1 MILNVFLLALGI
13 TFLIVGG
20 NWFVSSAIDFGKKTK
35 IPSIIV
41 GATIVSIA
49 TTLPELFVSTISAA
63 RGSFGLSIGNAAGSV
78 ICNTALIAGLSMAF
92 MPTIIKEKDSPIKYW
107 ILIASSILLFVFAI
121 SLNGNFAIEWYEALI
136 FIAIFA
142 LFMTI
147 NIVEAKNT
155 MKTMRLE
162 SLSVKKKKA
171 EEENTENIKWWK
183 IIVFFMLGA
192 GGVAGGAILTVNNAE
207 AIAKALGISDTFIG
221 LTVAAIGTSLPE
233 LVSTI
238 VSIKKKNSEIG
249 YGNIIGANILNITL
263 IVGLSGLISGGVG
276 LTVSTLTF
284 AVSLPFII
292 FITAIFLLPIIF
304 KQKTY
309 RWQGITLLVLYF
321 AYMTYLI
328 VATLNGLA
336 V

>member
-1 MILNVFLLALGI
+1 MVLNILLLAIGI
-13 TFLIVGG
+13 ALLIVGG

-107 ILIASSILLFVFAI
+107 ILIASTLLLFAFSMTFRDSRVIA
-121 SLNGNFAIEWYEALI
+121 WYEAVI
-136 FIAIFA
+136 FLAIFA
-142 LFMTI
+142 LFMTV

-155 MKTMRLE
+155 TQQLKLE
-162 SLSVKKKKA
+162 SLSKKKK
-171 EEENTENIKWWK
+171 NIPTEDLSKIKWWK
-183 IIVFFMLGA
+183 IILFFILGA
-192 GGVAGGAILTVNNAE
+192 AGVAGGAILTVNNAE
-207 AIAKALGISDTFIG
+207 AIAKSLGISDTFIG
-221 LTVAAIGTSLPE
+221 LTIAAIGTSLPE

-238 VSIKKKNSEIG
+238 ISIKKKNSEIG

-263 IVGLSGLISGGVG
+263 IIGLSGVISGKTG
-276 LTVSTLTF
+276 LAVSTLTF

-292 FITAIFLLPIIF
+292 VITGIFLLPIIL

-309 RWQGITLLVLYF
+309 RWQGITLLSLYGV
-321 AYMTYLI
+321 YMTYLI
-328 VATLNGLA
+328 VATLKGLA